1 MNGFNV
7 KSTGNTTND
16 SDKAAKNITDGK
28 TVEFSGGKNLTV
40 KQTNTA
46 DGAKVEFAL
55 NNNIDLTPNGSVTI
69 GDTVVNN
76 DGLTITGGPT
86 ITKNNVDMGANKF
99 TT

>member
-1 MNGFNV
+1 M
-7 KSTGNTTND
+7 
-16 SDKAAKNITDGK
+16 
-28 TVEFSGGKNLTV
+28 EFSGGKNLTV

-76 DGLTITGGPT
+76 DGLTIAGGPSVKKDGINAGNKT
-86 ITKNNVDMGANKF
+86 IVNVAPGVNGTDAVNLNQLKGATEGMGQCH
-99 TT
+99 